1 MRLLRLFFYIVTS
14 TLVGWTSAAS
24 AACFTVAV
32 VSGPITVSYNPL
44 DSTDATATVTLELRN
59 VSCGNGASGLIG
71 VSNVPVTSTGS
82 LVGSPSQLSYTAKL
96 SYDSSHVVA
105 FNISNAK
112 DRFDPSTITLN
123 NGSSFDSTWTVDIAA
138 NSVIPYGQR
147 TFTAYIA
154 GAINNSYT
162 YIPVTVTVSVAQVTQ
177 LSFAGAATTLTM
189 DFGEL
194 SSNASQNINVMAQA
208 TVPFDITW
216 TSQNNGVLKNL
227 GDSTWSVPYTATL
240 NGTTVNNSTIYTDL
254 TNGGTQGASVSLPVV
269 VTVGNATNKKA
280 GTYQDI
286 VTIKIAPH

>member
-1 MRLLRLFFYIVTS
+1 MRLLRLLFCIVTS
-14 TLVGWTSAAS
+14 VLAAWTSAAS

-32 VSGPITVSYNPL
+32 VSGPITVSFNPL

-59 VSCGNGASGLIG
+59 VSCGSGASGMIG
-71 VSNVPVTSTGS
+71 VSNVPVANNGNPI
-82 LVGSPSQLSYTAKL
+82 GSPSQLSYGAKI
-96 SYDSSHVVA
+96 SYDSNHVIA
-105 FNISNAK
+105 FNITNAK

-123 NGSSFDSTWTVDIAA
+123 NGASFDSAWTVTVTA
-138 NSVIPYGQR
+138 NSVIPFGQR
-147 TFTAYIA
+147 TFTAYIV

-227 GDSTWSVPYTATL
+227 GDSTWSVPYAATL
-240 NGTTVNNSTIYTDL
+240 NGTTVNNSTVYTDL
-254 TNGGTQGASVSLPVV
+254 TTGGTQGASVSLPVV
-269 VTVGNATNKKA
+269 VTVGNTTNKKA